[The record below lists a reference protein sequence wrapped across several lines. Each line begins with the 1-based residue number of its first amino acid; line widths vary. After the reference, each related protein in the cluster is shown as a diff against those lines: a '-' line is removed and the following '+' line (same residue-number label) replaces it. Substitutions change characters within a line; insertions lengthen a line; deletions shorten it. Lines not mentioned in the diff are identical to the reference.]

1 MNDAMTRW
9 VRFQRPDK
17 AIRFGTLDGDRVV
30 EHAGVLFGE
39 SDPTGV
45 VFAVSDVA
53 LLAPCM
59 PTKIVALWNNFHAL
73 GAKLNKKAPAHPL
86 FLLKPASSLAG
97 PGDVIR
103 RPPGYS
109 G

>member
-1 MNDAMTRW
+1 MNDAMTHW

-30 EHAGVLFGE
+30 EHAGVLFSE

-45 VFAVSDVA
+45 VFAVSDVM
-53 LLAPCM
+53 LLAPCA

-73 GAKLNKKAPAHPL
+73 GAKLGKKAPIHPL
-86 FLLKPASSLAG
+86 FLIKPASS
-97 PGDVIR
+97 VIASGEAIL
-103 RPPGYS
+103 RPRAYQ
-109 G
+109 